1 MYRNRDNPE
10 VVTLQGPTQPLL
22 LSHLPAQYPL
32 LFSPLTQHSERTLQ
46 IVSSFLSYKTQK
58 HEKITAQR
66 NADFLVF
73 LGRNTTILEVEKV
86 RTNQNL
92 KQSRENLGFDAKFDW
107 SRRGVSSMW
116 LAIDPETKS
125 IRVLIL
131 CPGTR
136 MTDRI
141 NLLITF
147 WGDKRENSS
156 HRIQGLIVEQHWLLM
171 AALEQYL

>member
-32 LFSPLTQHSERTLQ
+32 LFSPLTQHPERTLQ

-58 HEKITAQR
+58 NEKITAEK
-66 NADFLVF
+66 NEDFLILIF

-107 SRRGVSSMW
+107 SRRGVSSM
-116 LAIDPETKS
+116 
-125 IRVLIL
+125 
-131 CPGTR
+131 
-136 MTDRI
+136 
-141 NLLITF
+141 
-147 WGDKRENSS
+147 
-156 HRIQGLIVEQHWLLM
+156 
-171 AALEQYL
+171 